1 MMEAMYLE
9 SLYEGDPMH
18 ETMGLSGTDCLWI
31 LGKPY
36 SLGGGGGGGGG
47 LGPSRPL
54 SSYRLYANRMQDPI
68 YAMKFENRR
77 RSK

>member
-36 SLGGGGGGGGG
+36 SLGGGGGGGGVG
-47 LGPSRPL
+47 T
-54 SSYRLYANRMQDPI
+54 Q
-68 YAMKFENRR
+68 
-77 RSK
+77 

>member
-1 MMEAMYLE
+1 MEAMYLE

-36 SLGGGGGGGGG
+36 SLGG

-54 SSYRLYANRMQDPI
+54 SSYVTPVTCCCGFRTALLGI
-68 YAMKFENRR
+68 LLESTLF
-77 RSK
+77 SS